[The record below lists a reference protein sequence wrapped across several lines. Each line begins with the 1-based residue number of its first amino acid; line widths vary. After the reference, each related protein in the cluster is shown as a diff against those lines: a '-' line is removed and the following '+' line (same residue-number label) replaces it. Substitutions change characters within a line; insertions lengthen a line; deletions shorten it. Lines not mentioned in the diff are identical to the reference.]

1 MNIPDE
7 IQKVREADVTKYR
20 SKPLMTKYEFDQLIG
35 LRTTHLS
42 RGAVPFVEIP
52 EDFKIH
58 SNMEL
63 RKIALME
70 MREGKLPYL
79 VKRTMPF
86 GKPECEYWK
95 IKDLDLSSVRNLL
108 RD

>member
-42 RGAVPFVEIP
+42 RGAVPFVELP
-52 EDFKIH
+52 ENFKIH
-58 SNMEL
+58 SNL
-63 RKIALME
+63 Y
-70 MREGKLPYL
+70 KLQ
-79 VKRTMPF
+79 
-86 GKPECEYWK
+86 
-95 IKDLDLSSVRNLL
+95 
-108 RD
+108 

>member
-1 MNIPDE
+1 MNIPDD
-7 IQKVREADVTKYR
+7 IQKVREADVSKYR

-42 RGAVPFVEIP
+42 RGATPFVDLP
-52 EDFKIH
+52 ENFTIK
-58 SNMEL
+58 SNMEF

-79 VKRTMPF
+79 VKRTLPF

-95 IKDLDLSSVRNLL
+95 LSDLDLTSVRNLL

>member
-7 IQKVREADVTKYR
+7 IQKVRDSDVSKYR
-20 SKPLMTKYEFDQLIG
+20 SLPLMTKYEFDQIIG

-42 RGAVPFVEIP
+42 RGAIPFVTLPDNFTIQ
-52 EDFKIH
+52 

-79 VKRTMPF
+79 IKRAMPF
-86 GKPECEYWK
+86 GKPEFEYWK